1 MFKLTKERRK
11 RMPNKIREVYP
22 EKLRGEYIKQ
32 QYKEGKPIINDEFYT
47 TKEQVEETFRRI
59 DKKSFENKI
68 IYSFCDDEKSE
79 WVKYI
84 KANKN
89 ELKYKEYIYTSDDY
103 NNHIDL
109 FEKADIVITNPPFS
123 KIIKEIIP
131 ILKKTKCKYLLFGS
145 GMVLTRYLDLDNSII
160 FYGGFENER
169 IYEIPY
175 IEGTYKRNGFLGYVC
190 LFGNLRKDENYEKKC
205 VKDQL
210 EKLNKTEFNLYV
222 KLDGV
227 KYPAIDFVRDYVKDY
242 DGWCYAPI
250 PAMCWS
256 IFDFKNIKPKTIEYS
271 DGVQNRYK
279 RILIKKKDIYKYI
292 KDTD

>member
-11 RMPNKIREVYP
+11 QIPNKIREVYP

-32 QYKEGKPIINDEFYT
+32 QYKNDIPINNDEFYT

-59 DKKSFENKI
+59 DKNQFENKI

-109 FEKADIVITNPPFS
+109 FEKSDIVITNPPFS

-145 GMVLTRYLDLDNSII
+145 EMCLDNYFNLDNLII
-160 FYGGFENER
+160 SYGGFRKER
-169 IYEIPY
+169 IYDIPY
-175 IEGTYKRNGFLGYVC
+175 ILEEYEYNGYLGYVC
-190 LFGNLRKDENYEKKC
+190 LFGNLRKDEIYEKEC
-205 VKDQL
+205 VKYDL
-210 EKLNKTEFNLYV
+210 KRLNETEFNLYV

-227 KYPAIDFVRDYVKDY
+227 EYPAIDFVRHYVKDY
-242 DGWCYAPI
+242 DGWCYAPVTAI
-250 PAMCWS
+250 NWS
-256 IFDFKNIKPKTIEYS
+256 IFDFKNIKPKIVEYS
-271 DGVQNRYK
+271 DGVQNRFK
-279 RILIKKKDIYKYI
+279 RILIKRKQI
-292 KDTD
+292 

>member
-11 RMPNKIREVYP
+11 QMPNKIREVYP

-32 QYKEGKPIINDEFYT
+32 QYKNDIPINNDEFYT

-145 GMVLTRYLDLDNSII
+145 GMHMDNYFNLDNSII
-160 FYGGFENER
+160 SYGGFKKER
-169 IYEIPY
+169 KYYIPY
-175 IEGTYKRNGFLGYVC
+175 IQGETDIHGETDKCNGYLGYVC
-190 LFGNLRKDENYEKKC
+190 LFGNLRKDKIYEKKC
-205 VKDQL
+205 VKDDL

-227 KYPAIDFVRDYVKDY
+227 EYPAIDFTRNYVKDY
-242 DGWCYAPI
+242 NGWCYAPVTAI
-250 PAMCWS
+250 HWN
-256 IFDFKNIKPKTIEYS
+256 IFDFKNIKPKTVEYS
-271 DGVQNRYK
+271 DGIQNRFK
-279 RILIKKKDIYKYI
+279 RILIKLKNI
-292 KDTD
+292 

>member
-32 QYKEGKPIINDEFYT
+32 QYKNDIPINNDEFYT

-109 FEKADIVITNPPFS
+109 FERADIVITNPPFS

-145 GMVLTRYLDLDNSII
+145 SIHLDTYFNLDNSII
-160 FYGGFENER
+160 SYGGFRKER
-169 IYEIPY
+169 IYDIPY
-175 IEGTYKRNGFLGYVC
+175 ILEEYEYNGYLGYVC
-190 LFGNLRKDENYEKKC
+190 LFGNLRKDEIYEKEC
-205 VKDQL
+205 VKYDL
-210 EKLNKTEFNLYV
+210 KRLNETEFNLYV

-227 KYPAIDFVRDYVKDY
+227 EYPAIDFVKHYVKDY
-242 DGWCYAPI
+242 NGWCYAPVTAI
-250 PAMCWS
+250 NWG
-256 IFDFKNIKPKTIEYS
+256 IFDFKNIKPKTVEYS
-271 DGVQNRYK
+271 DGVQNRFK
-279 RILIKKKDIYKYI
+279 RILIKKHA
-292 KDTD
+292 